1 MKEIENL
8 SNKLQAKFKEEE
20 LEFRVGATNSNKTQ
34 GLALAYIQ
42 ARAIQKR
49 LDEVVGIENWRVS
62 YKEIKDGFIA
72 KLELKINNEWIG
84 KEDGAPNTDYESIKG
99 GISSAFKR
107 VASIW
112 GIGRYLYEAESKWY
126 PIEQKGK
133 SYIFKELPKLNLKNK
148 TEEINTNIE
157 MLITKED
164 KAKNIQITFG
174 KYKGKKLGD
183 IISSDKE
190 YLKYIVTNSKDIKII
205 NACKYLMKLENV
217 I

>member
-34 GLALAYIQ
+34 GLALSYIQ

-112 GIGRYLYEAESKWY
+112 
-126 PIEQKGK
+126 
-133 SYIFKELPKLNLKNK
+133 
-148 TEEINTNIE
+148 EI
-157 MLITKED
+157 
-164 KAKNIQITFG
+164 
-174 KYKGKKLGD
+174 
-183 IISSDKE
+183 
-190 YLKYIVTNSKDIKII
+190 
-205 NACKYLMKLENV
+205 
-217 I
+217 